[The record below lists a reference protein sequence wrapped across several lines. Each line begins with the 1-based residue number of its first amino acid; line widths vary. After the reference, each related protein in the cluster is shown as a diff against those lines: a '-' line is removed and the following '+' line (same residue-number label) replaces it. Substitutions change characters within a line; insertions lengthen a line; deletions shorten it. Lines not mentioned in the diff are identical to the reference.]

1 MTERQKR
8 LVSFLLKQ
16 YEKDNKRYIPKELI
30 YFSVRNDDD
39 EYMYHNTYTKREGDS
54 YRKEITSDVDTINR
68 LDEKECA
75 VIIISNREGYK
86 IASREEIVE
95 WAQRQRIFIE
105 KKCIKRN
112 NMLKKYK
119 LDGQFDL
126 FSFEIKPFM

>member
-1 MTERQKR
+1 MTERQKK
-8 LVSFLLKQ
+8 LVRFLLKQ
-16 YEKDNKRYIPKELI
+16 YEQDNKRYISKDLI
-30 YFSVRNDDD
+30 YVYVRDDD
-39 EYMYHNTYTKREGDS
+39 HNTMYHLTYTQRAGDS

-68 LDEKECA
+68 LDEKECSY
-75 VIIISNREGYK
+75 IIISNSTGYK
-86 IASREEIVE
+86 IASREEVIE
-95 WAQRQRIFIE
+95 WAEKQRRFIE

>member
-8 LVSFLLKQ
+8 LVNFLLKQ

>member
-8 LVSFLLKQ
+8 LVNFLLTQ
-16 YEKDNKRYIPKELI
+16 YEKDNKRYITKELI
-30 YFSVRNDDD
+30 YFSVINDDE

-68 LDEKECA
+68 LDEKECSY
-75 VIIISNREGYK
+75 IIISNSTGYK
-86 IASREEIVE
+86 IASREEVIE
-95 WAQRQRIFIE
+95 WAEKQKRFIE

>member
-68 LDEKECA
+68 LDEKECPY
-75 VIIISNREGYK
+75 IIISNLIGYK
-86 IASREEIVE
+86 IASREEVIE
-95 WAQRQRIFIE
+95 WAEKQKRFIE